1 MWPEQRGRWE
11 IGTKLDPNWRLYG
24 YVVAILDLWSFRK
37 TLCHSLLLSLHP
49 SLYFILKLY
58 LYTLNMFML
67 YPISLI
73 IACCPR
79 RSGYS
84 LELCQLW
91 FLLSV
96 IRRWIQ
102 DLVSISVGKVI
113 YDYVLCYLFESFPV
127 TRWMLEL
134 YVSANLGYV
143 ATPHFFKLHFLTLGY
158 FFTQNKFL
166 RVGKESFWFWI
177 SAWFLTQSRLDVLR
191 VLVKNSI
198 CHHPVESHV
207 QIMKHEAL
215 LPRFLDKLFSLK

>member
-1 MWPEQRGRWE
+1 
-11 IGTKLDPNWRLYG
+11 
-24 YVVAILDLWSFRK
+24 
-37 TLCHSLLLSLHP
+37 
-49 SLYFILKLY
+49 
-58 LYTLNMFML
+58 ML

-113 YDYVLCYLFESFPV
+113 YDYVLLLPLTSFESFPV
-127 TRWMLEL
+127 TRWTLEL

-158 FFTQNKFL
+158 FCTQKKFL
-166 RVGKESFWFWI
+166 RVRKASSWFWI
-177 SAWFLTQSRLDVLR
+177 LAWFLTQSRLDVLLFLLKTAFVTIQSSHMYKLWNMKPCCLDSWINYSPWNNKWGCNCFLITNLLISNCNR
-191 VLVKNSI
+191 SQSHLYSNVK
-198 CHHPVESHV
+198 
-207 QIMKHEAL
+207 KHYVTKKKA
-215 LPRFLDKLFSLK
+215 F